1 MSNDILFGMVIVA
14 LLVIIAVQLQEIKKI
29 LKDKNK

>member
-14 LLVIIAVQLQEIKKI
+14 LLVVIAVQLQEIKKI
-29 LKDKNK
+29 LKNKNK